1 MNRQMLQQQPEV
13 TVTDSFWRHYM
24 QLVKEEM
31 IPFQWDVL
39 NDRGDIIIESERDDA
54 TIPTEKS
61 HVIENFKIAAGLKEG
76 NHYGWLFQDSD
87 LYKWIE
93 AAANTLAIEKDQ
105 ALITQIEET
114 IALLEA
120 AQEDDGYLSTY
131 YQIDAPQLKFRR
143 LFESHEFYCIGHLI
157 EAAIAYNEATGS
169 DRLLQVAD
177 KAIACIEAN
186 FGKAE
191 GKIDGTD
198 GHQEIEL
205 ALVRL
210 YELTGN
216 QRYLDLSAYFL
227 AVRGQNPHFF
237 ADQLE
242 ENDRLGLKQ
251 GSKPFIN
258 TVYHQADKPVS
269 EQDTA
274 RGHAVRLVY
283 MAQAMA
289 GTGHHKQD
297 EKLVVAAKKIWSNIV
312 QKRMYVTGGIGST
325 VRGEAFTY
333 DYDLPNDLMYCE
345 TCAAIGL
352 LNFSNELL
360 KSETDS
366 KYADIMERVLYN
378 SIISGMALDGKH
390 FFYVNPLE
398 VDPLASAGNPDKS
411 HVKATRPSWFG
422 CACCPPNL
430 ARTLPAVGRYAFTQK
445 ADEVLLNLFIDSE
458 LVAEQE
464 GKAYTIRQ
472 NHTFSETGKTLI
484 TVEKTSSE
492 LLRLG
497 IRIPYWAE
505 NPLIIVAGEAA
516 VAEISN
522 GYTYVTVKSEST
534 EIELTYT
541 IAISE
546 LEAHPLVK
554 ADKGKVALQRGSF
567 LYCMEEQDNGKH
579 LHLLSLT
586 GAIQPRFQSDQILGD
601 IVCLEAEGELQVL
614 EDEWQDKLYRVRQEP
629 QSVPKKLT
637 FIPYYSWGN
646 RSLGE
651 MQVWIDK
658 EAAHV

>member
-1 MNRQMLQQQPEV
+1 MNKILLQQQPKV
-13 TVTDSFWRHYM
+13 TVADSFWLKYM
-24 QLVKEEM
+24 QLVKAEM

-39 NDRGDIIIESERDDA
+39 NDRGNIIIESERDDA

-61 HVIENFKIAAGLKEG
+61 HVMENFRIAAGLKEG

-93 AAANTLAIEKDQ
+93 AAANTLALEKDEGL
-105 ALITQIEET
+105 ATQIEET
-114 IALLEA
+114 IDLLEA
-120 AQEDDGYLSTY
+120 AQADDGYLSTY

-143 LFESHEFYCIGHLI
+143 LFESHELYCIGHLI
-157 EAAIAYNEATGS
+157 EAAIAYKEATGS
-169 DRLLQVAD
+169 DRLLQIAD
-177 KAIACIEAN
+177 KAIGCIEAH

-216 QRYLDLSAYFL
+216 RKYLDLSAYFL
-227 AVRGQNPHFF
+227 DVRGQNPDFF
-237 ADQLE
+237 AEQLE
-242 ENDRLGLKQ
+242 ENDRLGLQQ
-251 GSKPFIN
+251 GPKPVIN
-258 TVYHQADKPVS
+258 AVYHQADKPVI

-289 GTGHHKQD
+289 SAGHYLEN
-297 EKLVVAAKKIWSNIV
+297 EKLVAAAKKIWGNIV

-360 KSETDS
+360 KTESDS
-366 KYADIMERVLYN
+366 RYADIMERVLYN
-378 SIISGMALDGKH
+378 GIISGMALDGKH

-398 VDPLASAGNPDKS
+398 VDPQASALNPDKS

-458 LVAEQE
+458 LAADQD
-464 GKAYTIRQ
+464 GQAYTIRQ
-472 NHTFSETGKTLI
+472 THTLSETGRTLI
-484 TVEKTSSE
+484 TVEKTSAE

-505 NPLIIVAGEAA
+505 NPVLVVDGEE
-516 VAEISN
+516 VIAEVSN
-522 GYTYVTVKSEST
+522 GYTYVTIKTEST
-534 EIELTYT
+534 AIELTYS
-541 IAISE
+541 IAINE

-554 ADKGKVALQRGSF
+554 ADKGKVALQRGPF
-567 LYCMEEQDNGKH
+567 IYCLEEQDNGKS
-579 LHLLSLT
+579 LHLLALK
-586 GAIQPRFQSDQILGD
+586 GAIRPLFRSDKLLGD
-601 IVCLEAEGELQVL
+601 IVCLEAEGELQAM
-614 EDEWQDKLYRVRQEP
+614 EDGWQDMLYRVRRKP
-629 QSVPKKLT
+629 QTIPKKLT

-658 EAAHV
+658 EDAHV

>member
-1 MNRQMLQQQPEV
+1 MNKKMPRNNPRV
-13 TVTDSFWRHYM
+13 AVADRFWLKYM
-24 QLVKEEM
+24 QLVREEM

-39 NDRGDIIIESERDDA
+39 NDRGDIVIESERDDA
-54 TIPTEKS
+54 SIPTEKS
-61 HVIENFKIAAGLKEG
+61 HVIENFRIAAGLKDG
-76 NHYGWLFQDSD
+76 SHYGWLFQDSD

-93 AAANTLAIEKDQ
+93 AAANTLAIAGDETL
-105 ALITQIEET
+105 AARVEEA
-114 IALLEA
+114 IDLLEA
-120 AQEDDGYLSTY
+120 AQAEDGYLSTY
-131 YQIDAPQLKFRR
+131 YQIEAPQLRFRR
-143 LFESHEFYCIGHLI
+143 LFESHELYCIGHLI
-157 EAAIAYNEATGS
+157 EAAIAYYEATGS
-169 DRLLQVAD
+169 GRLLQVAD
-177 KAIACIEAN
+177 KAIACVEAH
-186 FGKAE
+186 FGEAE

-227 AVRGQNPHFF
+227 AVRGQNPDFF
-237 ADQLE
+237 SNQVE
-242 ENDRLGLKQ
+242 ENERLGLQQ
-251 GSKPFIN
+251 GPKPLVN
-258 TVYHQADKPVS
+258 TVYHQADRPVT

-289 GTGHHKQD
+289 GTGHYGED
-297 EKLVVAAKKIWSNIV
+297 EKMLTAAKKIWNNIV
-312 QKRMYVTGGIGST
+312 HKRMYVTGGVGST

-366 KYADIMERVLYN
+366 RYADIMERTLYN

-398 VDPLASAGNPDKS
+398 VDPLASAHNPDKS

-458 LVAEQE
+458 LSGEQH
-464 GKAYTIRQ
+464 GNAYTIRQ
-472 NHTFSETGKTLI
+472 NHTLSETGSTRI
-484 TVEKTSSE
+484 TVEKTASE
-492 LLRLG
+492 RLRLG

-505 NPLIIVAGEAA
+505 NPRFVVDGEE
-516 VAEISN
+516 VVPEIRN
-522 GYTYVTVKSEST
+522 GYTYVEADAEKT
-534 EIELTYT
+534 EIRVDY
-541 IAISE
+541 AMAVQQ

-554 ADKGKVALQRGSF
+554 ADKGKVALQRGPF
-567 LYCMEEQDNGKH
+567 IYCLEEEDNGKH
-579 LHLLSLT
+579 LHLLALT
-586 GAIQPRFQSDQILGD
+586 GAIRPRFRRDELLGD
-601 IVCLEAEGELQVL
+601 SVFLEAEGKMQLIAADW
-614 EDEWQDKLYRVRQEP
+614 EDRLYRVRRKTP
-629 QSVPKKLT
+629 TVPKNLT

-651 MQVWIDK
+651 MRVWIDK
-658 EAAHV
+658 EEADV

>member
-1 MNRQMLQQQPEV
+1 MNKPLLQQHPKV
-13 TVTDSFWRHYM
+13 TVADSFWLKYM

-39 NDRGDIIIESERDDA
+39 NDRGNITIESERDDA

-93 AAANTLAIEKDQ
+93 AAANTLALEKDE
-105 ALITQIEET
+105 ALVAQVEET
-114 IALLEA
+114 IDLLEA
-120 AQEDDGYLSTY
+120 AQDDDGYLSTY

-143 LFESHEFYCIGHLI
+143 LFESHELYCIGHLI
-157 EAAIAYNEATGS
+157 EAAIAYKEATGS
-169 DRLLQVAD
+169 ERLLQIAD
-177 KAIACIEAN
+177 KAIACIEAH

-191 GKIDGTD
+191 GKIDGSD

-216 QRYLDLSAYFL
+216 RKYLDLSVYFL
-227 AVRGQNPHFF
+227 DVRGQNPDFF

-242 ENDRLGLKQ
+242 ENDRLGLQQ
-251 GSKPFIN
+251 GPKPVIS
-258 TVYHQADKPVS
+258 TVYHQADKPVV

-289 GTGHHKQD
+289 GAGTHKQD
-297 EKLVVAAKKIWSNIV
+297 EKLIVAAKKIWENIV

-366 KYADIMERVLYN
+366 RYADIMERTLYN
-378 SIISGMALDGKH
+378 GIISGMALDGKH

-398 VDPLASAGNPDKS
+398 VDPQASALNPDKS

-445 ADEVLLNLFIDSE
+445 TDEMLLNLFIDSE
-458 LVAEQE
+458 LAAEQD
-464 GKAYTIRQ
+464 GKPYTIRQ
-472 NHTFSETGKTLI
+472 SHTFSEKGRTVI
-484 TVEKTSSE
+484 TVEKASSGM
-492 LLRLG
+492 LRLG
-497 IRIPYWAE
+497 IRIPYWASD
-505 NPLIIVAGEAA
+505 PLLIVDGEE
-516 VAEISN
+516 VTAEISN
-522 GYTYVTVKSEST
+522 GYTYVTVKSGST
-534 EIELTYT
+534 AIELSYS
-541 IAISE
+541 IAINE
-546 LEAHPLVK
+546 LEAHPFVK
-554 ADKGKVALQRGSF
+554 ADKGKVALQRGPF
-567 LYCMEEQDNGKH
+567 IYCLEEQDNGKQ
-579 LHLLSLT
+579 LHLLALNGT
-586 GAIQPRFQSDQILGD
+586 IRPRFRSDKLLGD
-601 IVCLEAEGELQVL
+601 IICLEAEGELQVM
-614 EDEWQDKLYRVRQEP
+614 EDEWQGKLYRVRQKP
-629 QSVPKKLT
+629 RSVPKKLT

-658 EAAHV
+658 EDAHV

>member
-1 MNRQMLQQQPEV
+1 MIKPSLQQNPKV
-13 TVTDSFWRHYM
+13 TVADSFWLKYM

-39 NDRGDIIIESERDDA
+39 NDRGNIVIESERDDA

-76 NHYGWLFQDSD
+76 HHYGWLFQDSD

-93 AAANTLAIEKDQ
+93 AAANTLALEKDD
-105 ALITQIEET
+105 ALVAQVEET
-114 IALLEA
+114 IDLLEA
-120 AQEDDGYLSTY
+120 AQADDGYLSTY

-143 LFESHEFYCIGHLI
+143 LFESHELYCIGHLI
-157 EAAIAYNEATGS
+157 EAAIAYHEATGS
-169 DRLLQVAD
+169 DRLLQIAD
-177 KAIACIEAN
+177 KAIACIETH

-216 QRYLDLSAYFL
+216 RKYLDLSAYFL
-227 AVRGQNPHFF
+227 EVRGQNPQFF
-237 ADQLE
+237 AEQLE
-242 ENDRLGLKQ
+242 ENDRLGLQQ
-251 GSKPFIN
+251 GPKPGIN
-258 TVYHQADKPVS
+258 AVYHQADIPVI

-289 GTGHHKQD
+289 GTGHYQEN
-297 EKLVVAAKKIWSNIV
+297 EKLVAAAKKIWDNIV

-360 KSETDS
+360 RAETDS
-366 KYADIMERVLYN
+366 RYSDIMERVLYN
-378 SIISGMALDGKH
+378 GIISGMALDGKH

-398 VDPLASAGNPDKS
+398 VDPQASALNPDKS

-445 ADEVLLNLFIDSE
+445 DDEVLLNLFIDSE
-458 LVAEQE
+458 LVGEQG

-472 NHTFSETGKTLI
+472 SHTFSEDGRTLI
-484 TVEKTSSE
+484 TVGKASAE

-505 NPLIIVAGEAA
+505 HPVLVVDGEETIAD
-516 VAEISN
+516 IRN

-534 EIELTYT
+534 AIELTYT
-541 IAISE
+541 IATNE

-554 ADKGKVALQRGSF
+554 ADKGKVALQRGPF
-567 LYCMEEQDNGKH
+567 IYCLEEQDNGKQ
-579 LHLLSLT
+579 LHLLALT
-586 GAIQPRFQSDQILGD
+586 GAIRPRFRSDKILGD
-601 IVCLEAEGELQVL
+601 IVCLEGEGELQMM
-614 EDEWQDKLYRVRQEP
+614 EDGWQDTLYRVHQKP
-629 QSVPKKLT
+629 QTISKKLM

-658 EAAHV
+658 EDAYV

>member
-1 MNRQMLQQQPEV
+1 MNRQLLQKQPKV
-13 TVTDSFWRHYM
+13 TVSDSFWLKYR

-39 NDRGDIIIESERDDA
+39 NDRGNITIESERDDT

-76 NHYGWLFQDSD
+76 HHYGWLFQDSD

-93 AAANTLAIEKDQ
+93 AAANTLALEQDE
-105 ALITQIEET
+105 ALVAQVEET
-114 IALLEA
+114 IDLLEA
-120 AQEDDGYLSTY
+120 AQAEDGYLSTY

-143 LFESHEFYCIGHLI
+143 LFESHELYCIGHLI
-157 EAAIAYNEATGS
+157 EAAISYKEATGS
-169 DRLLQVAD
+169 DRLLQIAD
-177 KAIACIEAN
+177 KAITCIEAH

-191 GKIDGTD
+191 GKIDGSD

-210 YELTGN
+210 YEMTYN
-216 QRYLDLSAYFL
+216 RKYLELSSYFL
-227 AVRGQNPHFF
+227 DVRGQNPHFF

-251 GSKPFIN
+251 GPKPIIN
-258 TVYHQADKPVS
+258 AVYHQADKPVI

-274 RGHAVRLVY
+274 IGHAVRLVY

-289 GTGHHKQD
+289 GTGHYQGN
-297 EKLVVAAKKIWSNIV
+297 EKLVAAAKKIWENIV

-360 KSETDS
+360 KTETDS
-366 KYADIMERVLYN
+366 RYADIMERVLYN

-398 VDPLASAGNPDKS
+398 VDPQASALNPDKS

-458 LVAEQE
+458 LVAEQD
-464 GKAYTIRQ
+464 GKPYMIRQ
-472 NHTFSETGKTLI
+472 SHTFSETGRTVI
-484 TVEKTSSE
+484 MVEKASAE
-492 LLRLG
+492 LLLLG
-497 IRIPYWAE
+497 IRIPYWASD
-505 NPLIIVAGEAA
+505 PVLIVEGEETIAD
-516 VAEISN
+516 IRN
-522 GYTYVTVKSEST
+522 GYTYVTVVSEST
-534 EIELTYT
+534 KIELSYT
-541 IAISE
+541 IAINE

-554 ADKGKVALQRGSF
+554 ADKGKVALQRGPIV
-567 LYCMEEQDNGKH
+567 YCLEEQDNGKQ
-579 LHLLSLT
+579 LHLLALT
-586 GAIQPRFQSDQILGD
+586 GAIWPRFRSDQLLGD
-601 IVCLEAEGELQVL
+601 IVCLEAEGELHVM
-614 EDEWQDKLYRVRQEP
+614 EDEWQGKLYRFRQKP
-629 QSVPKKLT
+629 KAIPKKLT
-637 FIPYYSWGN
+637 FIPYFSWGN

-651 MQVWIDK
+651 MQVWVDK
-658 EAAHV
+658 EDTHV